1 LPSNMSVKEQKE
13 LKALTKEVAAL
24 GYRIIY
30 EKGNFQ
36 SGYCM
41 VLDKKVIV
49 VNKFISDKIK
59 TIILKELIQ
68 QISME
73 VNDVEMSE
81 IKLTDE

>member
-1 LPSNMSVKEQKE
+1 MSVKEQKE
-13 LKALTKEVAAL
+13 LKELTKEVTAL
-24 GYRIIY
+24 GYHIIY

-59 TIILKELIQ
+59 KIILKELIQ
-68 QISME
+68 QISKE
-73 VNDVEMSE
+73 VNEDEMNE
-81 IKLTDE
+81 VKHIDE